1 MKGLDSR
8 FLRTSVAA
16 LGALVAASGC
26 SLIKGGTPA
35 ESANDGPGTI
45 VEINQFADI
54 DASIRDLGGESL
66 HVTYRSTSNEG
77 KPSVVG
83 GALFV
88 PPGTPPPGGWIVLGF
103 GHGTTGILDGCG
115 PSTSTTLFGMAP
127 MIAGYIK
134 AGYAVA
140 FTDYEG
146 LNGPGVHV
154 YLDNRTEGYNIIDAV
169 RAMHHVKP
177 DAVSKRWITLG
188 GSQGGGAS
196 WGAAEQASVYAPE
209 LNLIAAVDIVPAADI
224 SGYAQMAE
232 SESMTTT
239 QSAAYAALLI
249 AQSRA
254 HPELDMD
261 LYRRGSVKKNWDA
274 LAQCYGPRLDERN
287 RAVQEI
293 KPDEL
298 KPSTHEATLKL
309 QALLEKMAVPK
320 LKADAPMLVI
330 YTGKDEYINPAWTKK
345 AIEDACRLGTKIQVD
360 FQPDRSHG
368 TFDGSRALP
377 WLQDRLAGK
386 PIEDSC
392 PY

>member
-1 MKGLDSR
+1 MKGLDSKI
-8 FLRTSVAA
+8 LRTS
-16 LGALVAASGC
+16 LVVLAGLIAASGC
-26 SLIKGGTPA
+26 GPTR
-35 ESANDGPGTI
+35 ESAPAAGASDGPGSI
-45 VEINQFADI
+45 VELKPFADI

-66 HVTYRSTSNEG
+66 HVMYRSTSSSG

-88 PPGTPPPGGWIVLGF
+88 PPGTPPPGGWTVLGF

-115 PSTSTTLFGMAP
+115 PSTSPNLFNMAP

-146 LNGPGVHV
+146 LSGPGVHV

-169 RAMHHVKP
+169 RALHRARP
-177 DAVSKRWITLG
+177 GLVSKRWVTLG

-196 WGAAEQASVYAPE
+196 WGAAEQAPVYAPE
-209 LNLIAAVDIVPAADI
+209 LDLVAAVDIVPAADI

-232 SESMTTT
+232 DESIT
-239 QSAAYAALLI
+239 QAQAAAYTALLI

-274 LAQCYGPRLDERN
+274 LAQCYGPRLEERN

-293 KPDEL
+293 KPEEL
-298 KPSTHEATLKL
+298 KPSSHEATLRL
-309 QALLEKMAVPK
+309 QELLEKMAVPK
-320 LKADAPMLVI
+320 RRAEAPMLVI
-330 YTGKDEYINPAWTKK
+330 YVGKDQYINPVWTKK
-345 AIEDACRLGTKIQVD
+345 AIEDACRMGTKIQVD
-360 FQPDRSHG
+360 FQPDKSHG

-386 PIEDSC
+386 PLEDSC